1 MPLSSLEKHFSMAKT
16 LDQSQI
22 DALFAKAQ
30 AAQGPAGKSARQ
42 KKVVPCDLRR
52 SNQLT
57 QDQVAAVTTL
67 HESLA
72 RRLSNSLA
80 AHLRVAFE
88 MNLVSV
94 EQLIYSEF
102 LGRLPDLTYF
112 ASVHVMPIDAR
123 ASIQL
128 DIGLAYPIVDVALG
142 GSGTETIESRDLTEI
157 EEKILESVFRL
168 MLVDLHSTWAPVLD
182 LDFQFE
188 HRQRNV
194 QMHTTMQPGEKVLCL
209 IFECHIVES
218 SGSLAMVFP
227 AVVAN
232 ALLRR
237 LSAQW
242 SYSERIP
249 SRDSRRRMREHL
261 LDSRFLADL
270 SLPHSALTIREL
282 VSLEPGHVITLP
294 QRAREPIHFN
304 VAGAPMFHAYP
315 VRHGRQ
321 RGAKIENRISLIPQS
336 RKQQE

>member
-1 MPLSSLEKHFSMAKT
+1 MRT

-22 DALFAKAQ
+22 DALFNKAQ
-30 AAQGPAGKSARQ
+30 AVQSPGKALT
-42 KKVVPCDLRR
+42 KTIVPYDVRR

-57 QDQVAAVTTL
+57 QEQVSALTTL

-94 EQLIYSEF
+94 EQLSFSEF

-123 ASIQL
+123 AAIQL
-128 DIGLAYPIVDVALG
+128 DIALAYPIIDVALG
-142 GSGTETIESRDLTEI
+142 GSGTETIDPRDLTEI
-157 EEKILESVFRL
+157 EEQILESVFRL
-168 MLVDLHSTWAPVLD
+168 MLFDLHSAWAPVLD

-188 HRQRNV
+188 QGHGNV
-194 QMHTTMQPGEKVLCL
+194 QMHSTMQPGEKVLCL
-209 IFECHIVES
+209 SFEAHLAES
-218 SGSLAMVFP
+218 SGTRAMVFP

-261 LDSRFLADL
+261 LDSRFVADL
-270 SLPHSALTIREL
+270 SLPNSPLTIRQL
-282 VSLEPGHVITLP
+282 IDLEPGHVLTLP
-294 QRAREPIHFN
+294 RRTREPIHLN
-304 VAGAPMFHAYP
+304 IAGRPMFLAYP
-315 VRHGRQ
+315 VRHGNN
-321 RGAKIENRISLIPQS
+321 RGARVEGRISLSAQNAN
-336 RKQQE
+336 KQE